1 MEAKKKKNIIEAVVL
16 IVVLALAFI
25 GLWLAAESIQ
35 EGQEVK
41 PPDSEI
47 TVSMRISGDGWSVEY
62 LNTDTMNNTVFS
74 LLIECSKENDFSVD
88 YTEWHGYDAVF
99 VNAING
105 THNGENEMWWQYYV
119 NGEYGDLG
127 SDRKEIFDGDL
138 VEWRFEEPGQ

>member
-1 MEAKKKKNIIEAVVL
+1 
-16 IVVLALAFI
+16 
-25 GLWLAAESIQ
+25 
-35 EGQEVK
+35 
-41 PPDSEI
+41 
-47 TVSMRISGDGWSVEY
+47 
-62 LNTDTMNNTVFS
+62 MNNTVFS

-88 YTEWHGYDAVF
+88 YTEWQGYDAVF